1 MIVYI
6 VLYTDGYVDTPPGVT
21 LAPLNVSDNTTVVDD
36 YSCDPETYSCI
47 TDSTP
52 GSTCSSE
59 YLIVTCPQCTYY
71 TLCTHI
77 H

>member
-6 VLYTDGYVDTPPGVT
+6 VLHTDGYVGTPPGVT
-21 LAPLNVSDNTTVVDD
+21 LAPLNVSDNTSVVDD
-36 YSCDPETYSCI
+36 YSCDPETIFSC
-47 TDSTP
+47 TSTP
-52 GSTCSSE
+52 GSTCSSG
-59 YLIVTCPQCTYY
+59 YLTVTCPQCTYY